1 MTASSVAKA
10 PPPKRIIQ
18 TGPLLFGFA
27 LSQMSFLHPFMPDR
41 LRYQLPQSW
50 TLHMLRTFLGSR
62 RKRIYID
69 VHTRLNRPS
78 SMKPRVTVAE
88 PWRMTEAEITSFWD
102 KGFSGPHTLMS

>member
-1 MTASSVAKA
+1 MVATIAKA

-27 LSQMSFLHPFMPDR
+27 LSQMSFLHPLLPDR

-50 TLHMLRTFLGSR
+50 TLHMLRTFLGSK

-69 VHTRLNRPS
+69 VHTRLNMPK
-78 SMKPRVTVAE
+78 SMKPRVTSPE
-88 PWRMTEAEITSFWD
+88 PWRMTEGDVASFWE
-102 KGFSGPHTLMS
+102 KGY